1 MNARAALLT
10 VWLLTT
16 LTACSGIPLERRQDE
31 RRTRYESY
39 AGAPIQQFT
48 WLGHYD
54 SWEPIGTNELVV
66 RTTPNQAYLI
76 RVAPPCENLEFTN
89 RIEITSTANTVSA
102 HFDFVK
108 VGVSSGGH
116 WRCPIQEIRPLDYLK
131 MRQDLRKE
139 VEEAKATRT
148 DTGA

>member
-1 MNARAALLT
+1 MNARAAFLT
-10 VWLLTT
+10 ASWLATT
-16 LTACSGIPLERRQDE
+16 LTACSGIPLDQRRDE
-31 RRTRYESY
+31 QRTRYESY

-48 WLGHYD
+48 WLGRYD

-66 RTTPNQAYLI
+66 RTTSNQAYLI

-89 RIEITSTANTVSA
+89 RIEITSTANTVHT

-108 VGVSSGGH
+108 VGLSSGH
-116 WRCPIQEIRPLDYLK
+116 QRCPIQEIRPLDYRK
-131 MRQDLRKE
+131 MRQDMRKE

-148 DTGA
+148 NTGA

>member
-1 MNARAALLT
+1 MNARAVLLT
-10 VWLLTT
+10 VSLLAT
-16 LTACSGIPLERRQDE
+16 LTACSGIPLEQRRDE
-31 RRTRYESY
+31 QRARYESY

-54 SWEPIGTNELVV
+54 SWEPIGTNELVL
-66 RTTPNQAYLI
+66 RTTSSQAYLI

-89 RIEITSTANTVSA
+89 RIEITSTANTVYA

-108 VGVSSGGH
+108 VGTSSGH
-116 WRCPIQEIRPLDYLK
+116 WRCPIQEIRPLNYGK
-131 MRQDLRKE
+131 MRQDMRKE
-139 VEEAKATRT
+139 LEEAKASKT

>member
-1 MNARAALLT
+1 MKVAPVLASVVLPVLA
-10 VWLLTT
+10 
-16 LTACSGIPLERRQDE
+16 TACVGIPLETRRDE
-31 RRTRYESY
+31 QRSRYESY

-48 WLGHYD
+48 WFGHYD
-54 SWEPIGTNELVV
+54 SWEPIGTNELMV
-66 RTTPNQAYLI
+66 RTTSAQAYLI

-89 RIEITSTANTVSA
+89 RIEITSSANTVYA

-108 VGVSSGGH
+108 VGLRTGH

-131 MRQDLRKE
+131 MRQDMRRE

-148 DTGA
+148 GA

>member
-1 MNARAALLT
+1 MNARPVLSIVALLAG
-10 VWLLTT
+10 
-16 LTACSGIPLERRQDE
+16 LTACAGIPLETRRDE
-31 RRTRYESY
+31 QRTRYESY

-48 WLGHYD
+48 WLGHSE

-66 RTTPNQAYLI
+66 RTTSNQAYLI

-89 RIEITSTANTVSA
+89 RIEITSNANTVSA

-108 VGVSSGGH
+108 VGLRTGH
-116 WRCPIQEIRPLDYLK
+116 WRCPIQEIRPLNYLK
-131 MRQDLRKE
+131 MRQDMRKE
-139 VEEAKATRT
+139 VEEARATRT